1 MLVYAVI
8 ETGGK
13 QVRVKEGDTVRVER
27 LAAAPGDEVT
37 LNRIL
42 LIGNGKTEIG
52 APVVAGAMVRARVL
66 RQGRGG
72 KIRGMKYKPKAH
84 YRRRTGHPQGL
95 PRPRIRKMLGRGGGE
110 RAPDPLAGWAESQS
124 EPGSP
129 GLGLRR
135 SEEFRV
141 HR

>member
-52 APVVAGAMVRARVL
+52 APVVAGAMVREGRRWHIRRV
-66 RQGRGG
+66 
-72 KIRGMKYKPKAH
+72 AD
-84 YRRRTGHPQGL
+84 
-95 PRPRIRKMLGRGGGE
+95 RPATDGTV
-110 RAPDPLAGWAESQS
+110 RASGWASRS
-124 EPGSP
+124 LPGSASPP
-129 GLGLRR
+129 GR
-135 SEEFRV
+135 
-141 HR
+141 

>member
-1 MLVYAVI
+1 MLVDAVI

-52 APVVAGAMVRARVL
+52 APGVAGAMVRARVL

-72 KIRGMKYKPKAH
+72 KIRVMKYKPKAH
-84 YRRRTGHPQGL
+84 YRRRTGHRQAFTEL
-95 PRPRIRKMLGRGGGE
+95 RIEKTGGRGAAASGAAGGGE
-110 RAPDPLAGWAESQS
+110 KGGRARGARPREG
-124 EPGSP
+124 
-129 GLGLRR
+129 
-135 SEEFRV
+135 
-141 HR
+141 